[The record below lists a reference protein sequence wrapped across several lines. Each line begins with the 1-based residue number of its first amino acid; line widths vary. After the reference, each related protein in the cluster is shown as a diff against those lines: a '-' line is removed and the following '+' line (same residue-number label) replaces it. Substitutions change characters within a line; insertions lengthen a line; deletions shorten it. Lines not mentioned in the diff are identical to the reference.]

1 MANFNNNT
9 SGVDETYDVI
19 VVGGGVVGLSI
30 LRSATLKGWKCALVE
45 AESDLLCWASGSN
58 SGIACTGVDASPGTL
73 ERALIRESSSGIRG
87 YCKTHNIPNRPC
99 GSLVCRWSWDNQS
112 DSGNATLEDVL
123 EESHDA
129 GDTHATILS
138 ADQVKLLEP
147 NLSASCSGAVH
158 IPGEIVV
165 DPWLFSITYAVHA
178 RENGARIF
186 TNWKFDATA
195 STFDAERNVWT
206 ARRTNNGHSRSTID
220 TGNDVNPS
228 HFEARAI
235 VNACG
240 VWSDTVQDII
250 HHQAAGQR
258 SPSKSPLLSQP
269 VAQWTAKPRRGQ
281 YRVFRTDK
289 ATHIQHPIQPIPTQR
304 TKGIFVFSTLYDQIA
319 VGPTALDQASRTDRS
334 VDPKVSK
341 ELATFAKKI
350 IPSLD
355 TEKAYVGDCKL
366 LSYEIMRRIILEC
379 EVVYSSFSC
388 TLCSLLTHV

>member
-1 MANFNNNT
+1 MANFHSNNNNNNNKNT
-9 SGVDETYDVI
+9 DVGETYDVL

-30 LRSATLKGWKCALVE
+30 LRSVTLKGWKCALVE

-73 ERALIRESSSGIRG
+73 ERALIRESSSVIRG

-99 GSLVCRWSWDNQS
+99 GSLVCRWSWDSKS
-112 DSGNATLEDVL
+112 DSGGDATLEDVL

-138 ADQVKLLEP
+138 ADQVKILEP
-147 NLSASCSGAVH
+147 NLSASCTGAVH

-178 RENGARIF
+178 RENGAKIF
-186 TNWKFDATA
+186 TNWKFDPSA
-195 STFDAERNVWT
+195 STFDADRNMWT
-206 ARRTNNGHSRSTID
+206 ARRNNSNHSSRSMTD

-228 HFEARAI
+228 YIKVRAI

-240 VWSDTVQDII
+240 VWSDMVQHTIQR
-250 HHQAAGQR
+250 HEGQLSPPN
-258 SPSKSPLLSQP
+258 SPSPQT

-281 YRVFRTDK
+281 YRVFRTDQ
-289 ATHIQHPIQPIPTQR
+289 ATKIQHPIQPIPTQR

-319 VGPTALDQASRTDRS
+319 VGPTALDQDSRTDRS
-334 VDPKVSK
+334 VDPKVSE

-350 IPSLD
+350 LPSLD
-355 TEKAYVGDCKL
+355 TEKAYVGDCKFPA
-366 LSYEIMRRIILEC
+366 
-379 EVVYSSFSC
+379 V
-388 TLCSLLTHV
+388 